1 MLARRFALALAAGTL
16 TACGAAA
23 TGPHP
28 AAHSAAERQWLA
40 NAASLVETL
49 EADVALAANG
59 GDNVATAR
67 HALGDQSILSSLLV
81 AYILFGGCRHEVAN
95 VGVPSDRARSVV
107 TALTAACARL
117 ERASALFE
125 RAVKDESAA
134 VLLQATRLAVASEPL
149 LFRARER
156 PLRGLARV
164 TYRIPEHDRATST
177 TSCRR
182 SRSGTACWRGRFT
195 ATG

>member
-1 MLARRFALALAAGTL
+1 MLARGFALALAAGTL

-28 AAHSAAERQWLA
+28 AAHSAGERQWLA
-40 NAASLVETL
+40 NAAGLVETL
-49 EADVALAANG
+49 ETSVGLAANG

-67 HALGDQSILSSLLV
+67 RALGNQSILSSLLV
-81 AYILFGGCRHEVAN
+81 AYTLFGGCRHEVAN

-149 LFRARER
+149 LFRARTTVDA
-156 PLRGLARV
+156 LRG
-164 TYRIPEHDRATST
+164 
-177 TSCRR
+177 
-182 SRSGTACWRGRFT
+182 
-195 ATG
+195 